1 MRYHCQL
8 TVEKQTDTDT
18 DNWIYTLAKMEK
30 PNFFICLI
38 SATYGRV

>member
-18 DNWIYTLAKMEK
+18 ETEYILSQKWKNQISYLSH
-30 PNFFICLI
+30 ICNI
-38 SATYGRV
+38 W